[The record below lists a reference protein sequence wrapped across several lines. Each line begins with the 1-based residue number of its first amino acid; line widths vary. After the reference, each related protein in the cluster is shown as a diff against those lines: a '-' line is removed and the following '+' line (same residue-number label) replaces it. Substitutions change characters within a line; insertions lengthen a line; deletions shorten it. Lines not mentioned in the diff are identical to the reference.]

1 MKSKS
6 MLSSLSFPSFLSI
19 VIIVIVTVF
28 IGWSSI
34 VILSE
39 GQKEIPGI
47 KITSPTNGQNISTG
61 SNLTISGSATG
72 TNTTSTNTGNNKD
85 HNRCYVSVIVNNIR
99 PYQNATAGG
108 SKDVNDYSKWYYTLS
123 TKFGAIKEG
132 QNKLTARLSCF
143 QASSINSKSANV
155 INTTNNLIKW
165 SSVNV
170 TGVST
175 PTSSTINRNNQ
186 TITNSTI
193 DRSQQPQPKTGGN
206 ITMTTNGTTIMPAP
220 HTNMT
225 SNSTSQ
231 SVKKENNSNKVTTS
245 GGGLFA
251 KLTQSPSTSKS
262 TSKYNYDN
270 SNAKRLSISIQSS
283 QDIVNGRGTSAITAI
298 AYDANTGKKINN
310 AIIKLKIVFTSNST
324 TKEIVGH
331 SGEITYSAEIKPNSK
346 NSSNINFKTTVQ
358 ASAPGYISTSKTS
371 SSSSLSTTSTSTSTS
386 TMTSK
391 SNQSIINNGSDNLT
405 QSILKN
411 VQRQLKQNGIDIAL
425 GK

>member
-6 MLSSLSFPSFLSI
+6 MLSSLPFLPI
-19 VIIVIVTVF
+19 VVIIIVTVF

-34 VILSE
+34 VIFSE
-39 GQKEIPGI
+39 GQKEIPSI

-72 TNTTSTNTGNNKD
+72 THTTNPRTGNNKD
-85 HNRCYVSVIVNNIR
+85 DNRCYVSVIVNNIK

-108 SKDVNDYSKWYYTLS
+108 QKGVNDYSKWYYTLS

-132 QNKLTARLSCF
+132 QNKLTSRLSCL
-143 QASSINSKSANV
+143 QASNINSDSANV

-175 PTSSTINRNNQ
+175 PISSTVTRNNQ
-186 TITNSTI
+186 TITNSTV
-193 DRSQQPQPKTGGN
+193 DRSQPPQSKIGGN
-206 ITMTTNGTTIMPAP
+206 ITMIANSTAITPAT
-220 HTNMT
+220 HSNIT

-231 SVKKENNSNKVTTS
+231 GLKKENNSNKITTS
-245 GGGLFA
+245 GGGLSA
-251 KLTQSPSTSKS
+251 KLTQSPSTSKYS
-262 TSKYNYDN
+262 YNS
-270 SNAKRLSISIQSS
+270 SNAKPLSISIQSA
-283 QDIVNGRGTSAITAI
+283 QNIVNGRGTATITAI
-298 AYDANTGKKINN
+298 TYDANTGKKINN
-310 AIIKLKIVFTSNST
+310 AIVKLKIVFTSNGTS
-324 TKEIVGH
+324 KEIVGH

-371 SSSSLSTTSTSTSTS
+371 SSSSLSTTSTST
-386 TMTSK
+386 MTSK
-391 SNQSIINNGSDNLT
+391 SNQSIINNNGSDNLT
-405 QSILKN
+405 QNILKN

-425 GK
+425 GKW

>member
-6 MLSSLSFPSFLSI
+6 MLSSLSFLSI
-19 VIIVIVTVF
+19 VVIVIVIVF

-34 VILSE
+34 MIFSE
-39 GQKEIPGI
+39 GIKEIPSI
-47 KITSPTNGQNISTG
+47 KITSPTNGQNLSTG

-72 TNTTSTNTGNNKD
+72 TNTTSPSTGNNKD
-85 HNRCYVSVIVNNIR
+85 DNRCYVSVIVNNIK

-108 SKDVNDYSKWYYTLS
+108 PKGVNDYSKWYYTLS

-132 QNKLTARLSCF
+132 QNKLTGRLSCVE
-143 QASSINSKSANV
+143 ASNINSNSTNV

-165 SSVNV
+165 FSVNV

-175 PTSSTINRNNQ
+175 PISSTVTKNNQ
-186 TITNSTI
+186 TIANSTI
-193 DRSQQPQPKTGGN
+193 DRSQPPQSKTGGN
-206 ITMTTNGTTIMPAP
+206 ITMTSNSTAITPAT
-220 HTNMT
+220 HGSIT

-231 SVKKENNSNKVTTS
+231 SLKKENNSNKITTS
-245 GGGLFA
+245 GGGLAA
-251 KLTQSPSTSKS
+251 KLTQSPSTSK
-262 TSKYNYDN
+262 YNYNN
-270 SNAKRLSISIQSS
+270 SNAKPLSISIQSA
-283 QDIVNGRGTSAITAI
+283 QNIVNGRGTSTITAI
-298 AYDANTGKKINN
+298 AYDANTDKKINN
-310 AIIKLKIVFTSNST
+310 AIVKLKIVFTSNGTS
-324 TKEIVGH
+324 KEIVGH

-371 SSSSLSTTSTSTSTS
+371 SSSSLSSTSTS

-391 SNQSIINNGSDNLT
+391 SNQSIINNNGSDNLT
-405 QSILKN
+405 QNILKN

>member
-6 MLSSLSFPSFLSI
+6 MLSSLSFPSFLSIVII

-85 HNRCYVSVIVNNIR
+85 HNRCYVSVIVNNIK

-108 SKDVNDYSKWYYTLS
+108 PKGVNDYSKWYYTLS

-165 SSVNV
+165 FSVNV

-175 PTSSTINRNNQ
+175 PISSTVTEKNQ
-186 TITNSTI
+186 TITNSTV
-193 DRSQQPQPKTGGN
+193 DRSQPPQSKTGGN
-206 ITMTTNGTTIMPAP
+206 ITMTANSTAITPAT
-220 HTNMT
+220 HSNIT

-231 SVKKENNSNKVTTS
+231 SLKKENNSNKITTS
-245 GGGLFA
+245 GGGLSA
-251 KLTQSPSTSKS
+251 KLTQSPSTSK
-262 TSKYNYDN
+262 YNYNN
-270 SNAKRLSISIQSS
+270 SNAKPLSISIQSA
-283 QDIVNGRGTSAITAI
+283 QNIVNGRGTATISAIT
-298 AYDANTGKKINN
+298 YDANTGKKINN
-310 AIIKLKIVFTSNST
+310 ALVKLKIVFTSNGTS
-324 TKEIVGH
+324 KEIVGH
-331 SGEITYSAEIKPNSK
+331 SGEITYSAEIKPN
-346 NSSNINFKTTVQ
+346 
-358 ASAPGYISTSKTS
+358 
-371 SSSSLSTTSTSTSTS
+371 
-386 TMTSK
+386 
-391 SNQSIINNGSDNLT
+391 
-405 QSILKN
+405 
-411 VQRQLKQNGIDIAL
+411 
-425 GK
+425 

>member
-19 VIIVIVTVF
+19 VVIAIVTVF
-28 IGWSSI
+28 IGWVSI
-34 VILSE
+34 VIISE
-39 GQKEIPGI
+39 GQKEVPSI

-72 TNTTSTNTGNNKD
+72 TNTTSPSTGNNKD
-85 HNRCYVSVIVNNIR
+85 DNRCYVSVIVNNIK

-108 SKDVNDYSKWYYTLS
+108 PKGVNDYSKWYYTLS

-132 QNKLTARLSCF
+132 QNKLTSRLSCL
-143 QASSINSKSANV
+143 QASGINTNPVNV
-155 INTTNNLIKW
+155 INTTNNLINW
-165 SSVNV
+165 FSVNV

-175 PTSSTINRNNQ
+175 PTSSTVNRNNQ

-193 DRSQQPQPKTGGN
+193 DRSQQPQSKTGGN
-206 ITMTTNGTTIMPAP
+206 ITVTPNSTAITPAT
-220 HTNMT
+220 HSNFT

-231 SVKKENNSNKVTTS
+231 NLKKENNSNKITTS
-245 GGGLFA
+245 GGGLSA

-262 TSKYNYDN
+262 TFRYNYDN
-270 SNAKRLSISIQSS
+270 SNAKPLSMSIQSS
-283 QDIVNGRGTSAITAI
+283 QNIVNGRGASTITAI

-310 AIIKLKIVFTSNST
+310 AIVKLKIDFTSNGTS
-324 TKEIVGH
+324 KEIVGH

-346 NSSNINFKTTVQ
+346 NSNNINFKTTIQ

-371 SSSSLSTTSTSTSTS
+371 SSSSLSSTSSS

-391 SNQSIINNGSDNLT
+391 SNQSIINNNGSDNLT
-405 QSILKN
+405 QNILKN

>member
-6 MLSSLSFPSFLSI
+6 MLSSLFFLSI
-19 VIIVIVTVF
+19 VVIVIVIVF

-34 VILSE
+34 MIFSE
-39 GQKEIPGI
+39 GIKEIPSI
-47 KITSPTNGQNISTG
+47 KITSPTNGQNLSTG

-72 TNTTSTNTGNNKD
+72 TNTTSPSTGNNKD
-85 HNRCYVSVIVNNIR
+85 DNRCYVSVIVNNIK

-108 SKDVNDYSKWYYTLS
+108 PKGVNDYSKWYYTLS

-132 QNKLTARLSCF
+132 QNKLTGRLSCVE
-143 QASSINSKSANV
+143 ASNINSNSTNV

-165 SSVNV
+165 FSVNV

-175 PTSSTINRNNQ
+175 PISSTVTKNNQ
-186 TITNSTI
+186 TIANSTI
-193 DRSQQPQPKTGGN
+193 DRSQPPQSKTGGN
-206 ITMTTNGTTIMPAP
+206 ITMTSNSTAITPAT
-220 HTNMT
+220 HGSIT

-231 SVKKENNSNKVTTS
+231 SLKKENNSNKITTS
-245 GGGLFA
+245 GGGLAA
-251 KLTQSPSTSKS
+251 KLTQSPSTSK
-262 TSKYNYDN
+262 YNYNN
-270 SNAKRLSISIQSS
+270 SNAKPLSISIQSA
-283 QDIVNGRGTSAITAI
+283 QNIVNGRGTSTITAI
-298 AYDANTGKKINN
+298 AYDANTDKKINN
-310 AIIKLKIVFTSNST
+310 AIVKLKIVFTSNGTS
-324 TKEIVGH
+324 KEIVGH

-371 SSSSLSTTSTSTSTS
+371 SSSSLSSTSTS

-391 SNQSIINNGSDNLT
+391 SNQSIINNNGSDNLT
-405 QSILKN
+405 QNILKN

>member
-19 VIIVIVTVF
+19 VVIVIVTVF

-34 VILSE
+34 VIFSE
-39 GQKEIPGI
+39 GQKEIPSI

-72 TNTTSTNTGNNKD
+72 TTTSPSTGNNKD
-85 HNRCYVSVIVNNIR
+85 DNRCYVSVIVNNIK

-108 SKDVNDYSKWYYTLS
+108 PKGVNDYSKWYYTLS

-132 QNKLTARLSCF
+132 QNKLTGRLSCLEV
-143 QASSINSKSANV
+143 SNINSNSANV

-165 SSVNV
+165 FSVNV

-175 PTSSTINRNNQ
+175 PISSTVTKNNQ

-193 DRSQQPQPKTGGN
+193 DRSQPPQSKTGGN
-206 ITMTTNGTTIMPAP
+206 ITMTPNSTATTPAT
-220 HTNMT
+220 HSNIT

-231 SVKKENNSNKVTTS
+231 SLKKENNSSKIAIS
-245 GGGLFA
+245 GGGLSA
-251 KLTQSPSTSKS
+251 KLTQSPSTSK
-262 TSKYNYDN
+262 YNYNNN
-270 SNAKRLSISIQSS
+270 SNAKPLSISIQSA
-283 QDIVNGRGTSAITAI
+283 QNIVNGRGTSTITAI
-298 AYDANTGKKINN
+298 AYDANTDKKINN
-310 AIIKLKIVFTSNST
+310 AIVKLKIVFTSNGTS
-324 TKEIVGH
+324 KEIVGH

-371 SSSSLSTTSTSTSTS
+371 SSSSLSATSTSTL
-386 TMTSK
+386 TSK
-391 SNQSIINNGSDNLT
+391 SNQSIINNNGSDNLT
-405 QSILKN
+405 QNILKN

>member
-1 MKSKS
+1 
-6 MLSSLSFPSFLSI
+6 
-19 VIIVIVTVF
+19 VIF
-28 IGWSSI
+28 
-34 VILSE
+34 SE
-39 GQKEIPGI
+39 GQKEIPSI

-72 TNTTSTNTGNNKD
+72 TNTTSLSAGNNKD
-85 HNRCYVSVIVNNIR
+85 DNRCYVSVIVNNMK

-108 SKDVNDYSKWYYTLS
+108 PKGVTDYSKWYYTLS

-132 QNKLTARLSCF
+132 QNKLTGRLSCLE
-143 QASSINSKSANV
+143 ASNINSNSANV

-165 SSVNV
+165 FSVNV

-175 PTSSTINRNNQ
+175 PISSTVTKNNQ

-193 DRSQQPQPKTGGN
+193 DRSPPQSKTGGN
-206 ITMTTNGTTIMPAP
+206 ITMTPNSTATTPAT
-220 HTNMT
+220 HSNII

-231 SVKKENNSNKVTTS
+231 SLKKENNSRKITIS
-245 GGGLFA
+245 GGGLSA
-251 KLTQSPSTSKS
+251 KLTQSPSTSK
-262 TSKYNYDN
+262 YNYNNN
-270 SNAKRLSISIQSS
+270 SNAKRLSISIQSA
-283 QDIVNGRGTSAITAI
+283 QYIVNGRGTSTITAI
-298 AYDANTGKKINN
+298 AYDANTDKKINN
-310 AIIKLKIVFTSNST
+310 AIVKLKIVFTSNGTS
-324 TKEIVGH
+324 KEIVGH

-358 ASAPGYISTSKTS
+358 ASAPGYISTSKAS
-371 SSSSLSTTSTSTSTS
+371 SSSFLSSTSTS

-391 SNQSIINNGSDNLT
+391 SNQSIIYNNGSDNLT
-405 QSILKN
+405 QNILKN